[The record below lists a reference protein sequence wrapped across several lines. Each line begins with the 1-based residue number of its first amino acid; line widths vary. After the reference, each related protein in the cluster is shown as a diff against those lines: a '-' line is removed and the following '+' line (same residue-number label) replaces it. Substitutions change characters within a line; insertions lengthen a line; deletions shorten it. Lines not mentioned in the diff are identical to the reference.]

1 MQAPTHFAGGLI
13 SDLIPPIEQI
23 ACPIASH
30 KGRLADSQWGAAL
43 LATTVCRVS
52 RNSEHIRLAGK
63 QSEKQL
69 TWREFGNSFWFE
81 PNWKTELFAA
91 VGRRNERWPSVLTHK
106 HQIHSLLVSNEKM
119 KYAPLQVKGKTRRK
133 TPITAIFTHL

>member
-52 RNSEHIRLAGK
+52 HNSENIRLAGK
-63 QSEKQL
+63 AINMARVWQFILVWAGLKN
-69 TWREFGNSFWFE
+69 R
-81 PNWKTELFAA
+81 A
-91 VGRRNERWPSVLTHK
+91 VHRGRT
-106 HQIHSLLVSNEKM
+106 
-119 KYAPLQVKGKTRRK
+119 VKWEVTFI
-133 TPITAIFTHL
+133 PDS

>member
-43 LATTVCRVS
+43 LASVPRVAQFG
-52 RNSEHIRLAGK
+52 EH
-63 QSEKQL
+63 
-69 TWREFGNSFWFE
+69 
-81 PNWKTELFAA
+81 
-91 VGRRNERWPSVLTHK
+91 
-106 HQIHSLLVSNEKM
+106 
-119 KYAPLQVKGKTRRK
+119 
-133 TPITAIFTHL
+133 